1 MERIADLTDRLRWP
15 IVIGWIV
22 LVAISLV
29 ASRNLSDL
37 LSNRFDLP
45 DTESTAVLE
54 TLEAEFGQ
62 RGDST
67 FLLVVEDAGGADAG
81 PGAGAGKQS
90 IFFLEPLSGPPLW
103 PLA

>member
-15 IVIGWIV
+15 IVGGWIV

-29 ASRNLSDL
+29 ATRNLSDL

-54 TLEAEFGQ
+54 TLEREFGQ

-67 FLLVVEDAGGADAG
+67 FLLVVDGSGGAPGGPRAGGGDRRG
-81 PGAGAGKQS
+81 G
-90 IFFLEPLSGPPLW
+90 
-103 PLA
+103 